1 MSVLLLLV
9 VAIPAEAPAV
19 VAAEEPESHWA
30 TRPVGVADEINLAAL
45 WALLD
50 DRPYDVDDVLKFKTI
65 ATHKDGSTWVVF
77 VPEPLT
83 DRLAKLSESQLGDV
97 AARWVEMPSVKERR
111 FYEPA
116 FRQGLADLR
125 QLAIQARAKQKAL
138 LVRVT
143 V

>member
-1 MSVLLLLV
+1 
-9 VAIPAEAPAV
+9 
-19 VAAEEPESHWA
+19 
-30 TRPVGVADEINLAAL
+30 
-45 WALLD
+45 
-50 DRPYDVDDVLKFKTI
+50 
-65 ATHKDGSTWVVF
+65 
-77 VPEPLT
+77 
-83 DRLAKLSESQLGDV
+83 
-97 AARWVEMPSVKERR
+97 MPSVKERR

>member
-1 MSVLLLLV
+1 
-9 VAIPAEAPAV
+9 
-19 VAAEEPESHWA
+19 
-30 TRPVGVADEINLAAL
+30 VADEINLAAL